1 MNGISFISKYGF
13 KPIGIVLVLAFISY
27 IADFEILENIFIIL
41 TLVLIYVYRDTSRHV
56 YENHQSV
63 LSPIDGK
70 VLAIDT
76 VDDTY
81 KLYVKVNLCNNHNL
95 RAPFDGGVDI
105 VNSKHG
111 VNLNPN
117 TPKGQLLNEQVELE
131 FAAND
136 NAKTSLNMKLFSGF
150 CNPKIELKDGV
161 EHTTQGKKIGF
172 FVDGLAIITLNKK
185 PLVNIGD
192 KLKASQ
198 SILSKID

>member
-13 KPIGIVLVLAFISY
+13 KPIGIVIALAFISY
-27 IADFEILENIFIIL
+27 IADFETLENIFVIL
-41 TLVLIYVYRDTSRHV
+41 TFVLIYVYRDTSRHI
-56 YENHQSV
+56 YENNQSV

-70 VLAIDT
+70 ILAIDI
-76 VDDTY
+76 VDDRY

-95 RAPFDGGVDI
+95 RAPFDGRVDI
-105 VNSKHG
+105 INMKYG

-117 TPKGQLLNEQVELE
+117 TPKGQLLNEQAELE
-131 FAAND
+131 FTTTNNTD
-136 NAKTSLNMKLFSGF
+136 TSLNMKLFSGL
-150 CNPKIELKDGV
+150 CNPKIDLKDGL
-161 EHTTQGKKIGF
+161 EQTTQGEKIGF

-198 SILSKID
+198 SILFKID

>member
-56 YENHQSV
+56 YENNKSL

-76 VDDTY
+76 VDGKY
-81 KLYVKVNLCNNHNL
+81 KLYIKVTPCNNHNV
-95 RAPFDGGVDI
+95 RAPFDGSIDI
-105 VNSKHG
+105 LNMQYG

-117 TPKGQLLNEQVELE
+117 TPKGQLLNEQIELE
-131 FAAND
+131 FIAND
-136 NAKTSLNMKLFSGF
+136 NAKTSLHMKLFSGL
-150 CNPKIELKDGV
+150 CNPKIELKDGL
-161 EHTTQGKKIGF
+161 EQTIQGEKIGF
-172 FVDGLAIITLNKK
+172 FIDGLAILTIDKK